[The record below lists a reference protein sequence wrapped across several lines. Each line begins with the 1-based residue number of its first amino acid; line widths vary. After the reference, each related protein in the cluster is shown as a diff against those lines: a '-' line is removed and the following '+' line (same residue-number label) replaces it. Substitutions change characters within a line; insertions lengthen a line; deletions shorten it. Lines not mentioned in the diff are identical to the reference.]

1 MVERHPV
8 REVWAQAWPS
18 VLTMVSYTLMQ
29 FVDSLMVAQVGP
41 LEMAAQGNGGIWSF
55 VPLAFLFGV
64 LSMVNTFTA
73 QNVGAGRREE
83 IARFAWTGF
92 WFSLDR

>member
-29 FVDSLMVAQVGP
+29 FVDSLMVAQVGSI
-41 LEMAAQGNGGIWSF
+41 EMGRKATEVS
-55 VPLAFLFGV
+55 GV
-64 LSMVNTFTA
+64 LF
-73 QNVGAGRREE
+73 RW
-83 IARFAWTGF
+83 RFCLAC
-92 WFSLDR
+92 

>member
-1 MVERHPV
+1 MVERHPI

-18 VLTMVSYTLMQ
+18 VLTMVSYTMMQ

-41 LEMAAQGNGGIWSF
+41 VEMAAQGNGGIWSF

-64 LSMVNTFTA
+64 LTMVPWSDWMVKPFPFF
-73 QNVGAGRREE
+73 R
-83 IARFAWTGF
+83 
-92 WFSLDR
+92 